1 MPDVML
7 PTENMKGGSLLGKL
21 ALLLLLPNLWGCA
34 DNRSAQNRPA
44 AQPSPAAQTTPPEPV
59 IVFQQNG
66 ESFNHTPSYILSIYA
81 DGTVVF
87 EGTENVNNKGRFTGE
102 VDRGEL
108 RRLISEF
115 ERIGF
120 FSLADNY
127 DGKGACPT
135 LWSDSP
141 YVFITLN
148 LDGRSKK
155 VGRNAGCEGTN
166 TQKELAALEDMV
178 LRTTKV
184 NRWLK

>member
-1 MPDVML
+1 MPARVAL
-7 PTENMKGGSLLGKL
+7 PDAPRPHFYERQRLSFASLPFRFK
-21 ALLLLLPNLWGCA
+21 
-34 DNRSAQNRPA
+34 
-44 AQPSPAAQTTPPEPV
+44 
-59 IVFQQNG
+59 
-66 ESFNHTPSYILSIYA
+66 
-81 DGTVVF
+81 
-87 EGTENVNNKGRFTGE
+87 NKGRFTGE

-127 DGKGACPT
+127 DGKEACPT

-148 LDGRSKK
+148 LDGKSKK

-166 TQKELAALEDMV
+166 TLKELTALEDGA
-178 LRTTKV
+178 LRTAKV